1 MRIAKATGLLVR
13 CLNHGGKILICGN
26 GGSASQ
32 ADHFAAELVGSG
44 YPCISLTNPATITAI
59 ANDYGYD
66 AVFSRQIN
74 ALGEMGRFASDALIM
89 LTTSGTSRNIIT
101 ANAEAGDLR
110 MVRIALTGEYDDP
123 FSNCDVSLPFKGNT
137 QQVQEQHL
145 MALHK
150 LWEGILEN
158 RR

>member
-32 ADHFAAELVGSG
+32 ADHFAAELIGSG
-44 YPCISLTNPATITAI
+44 YPCISLTNPATITAV

-66 AVFSRQIN
+66 AVFSRQIQSY
-74 ALGEMGRFASDALIM
+74 ASAGDAVIM
-89 LTTSGTSRNIIT
+89 LTTSGISQNIT
-101 ANAEAGDLR
+101 AAAARCIMDGHTSIMLMGASGR
-110 MVRIALTGEYDDP
+110 S
-123 FSNCDVSLPFKGNT
+123 FSNCDIVIRFDGNT